1 MNSDCIPKKVNYI
14 PYFRIIHENSLYCT
28 EVQENT
34 KHKNM
39 KKNQVMLYFSYQEIC
54 NILAIIQVFTSI
66 LLPSNRRIIALFN
79 N

>member
-39 KKNQVMLYFSYQEIC
+39 KKKSSY
-54 NILAIIQVFTSI
+54 AVF
-66 LLPSNRRIIALFN
+66 
-79 N
+79 